1 MAIYSAQFEQR
12 SAKWYEVRLGIPT
25 ASEMDRILTPGGKAS
40 RQSEGYMN
48 RLLAEWVLGEPIAND
63 FDSQWMEQGRE
74 CEEAA
79 VRAFEFQTDL
89 ETSAVG
95 FVTTDDGLIGCSPD
109 RLVGEIGTLEL
120 KCPAPN
126 THIGYLLSTSV
137 AEDYKV
143 QNQAQMWICEREKS
157 WVSSY
162 HPKLPPIILPIDRDE
177 EFIGKLSGAVRT
189 FVDVMLQRR
198 VELEQRFGP
207 FTRPEPK
214 RTEAVEDWL
223 KVSMEDVDV
232 IVAAPGER

>member
-1 MAIYSAQFEQR
+1 MAVYHPDFEQR
-12 SAKWYEVRLGIPT
+12 SARWFEIRLGVPT
-25 ASEMDRILTPGGKAS
+25 ASEMDRILTPGGKPSKQADA
-40 RQSEGYMN
+40 YMN
-48 RLLAEWVLGEPIAND
+48 RLLAEWVLGEPITSD
-63 FDSQWMEQGRE
+63 IDTPWMEHGRE
-74 CEEAA
+74 YEEAA

-89 ETSAVG
+89 ETSPVG

-137 AEDYKV
+137 ADDYRV

-162 HPKLPPIILPIDRDE
+162 HPKMPPIILPIDRDE
-177 EFIGKLSGAVRT
+177 KFIAQLSSAVRT

-198 VELEQRFGP
+198 IELETRFGP
-207 FTRPEPK
+207 FVRPEPK
-214 RTEAVEDWL
+214 RTEAVEEWL
-223 KVSMEDVDV
+223 GVSMDDVDA
-232 IVAAPGER
+232 IIAARG

>member
-1 MAIYSAQFEQR
+1 
-12 SAKWYEVRLGIPT
+12 
-25 ASEMDRILTPGGKAS
+25 
-40 RQSEGYMN
+40 MN
-48 RLLAEWVLGEPIAND
+48 RLLAEWVLGEPITTEVD
-63 FDSQWMEQGRE
+63 TPWMEHGRE
-74 CEEAA
+74 FEEAA
-79 VRAFEFQTDL
+79 VKAFEFQTDL
-89 ETSAVG
+89 ETSPVG

-137 AEDYKV
+137 ADDHRV

-177 EFIGKLSGAVRT
+177 EFIEKLSASVRA

-198 VELEQRFGP
+198 IELETRFGP

-214 RTEAVEDWL
+214 RTEAVKDWPL
-223 KVSMEDVDV
+223 RHHVWRVVQHSWPGDKRTVSLD
-232 IVAAPGER
+232 G